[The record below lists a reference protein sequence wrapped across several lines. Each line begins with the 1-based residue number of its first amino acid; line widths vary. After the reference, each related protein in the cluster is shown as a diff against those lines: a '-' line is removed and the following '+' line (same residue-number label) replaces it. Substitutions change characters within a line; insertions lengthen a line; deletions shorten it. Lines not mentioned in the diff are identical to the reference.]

1 MSNRRHTTPRRPAG
15 PRRIR
20 GAEYPRVP
28 LREGRTV
35 KYLRW
40 FAKQRRRLRPHRN
53 DPNRR
58 LHFDQYVAWMLLYF
72 FLPSLTS
79 MRSTQRAS
87 KLAGFRA
94 RFRLPRFSLGS
105 FSEAS
110 SRFDPEELVP
120 LIEGLYAQAAP
131 RPEYAFLQALPG
143 EPTAVDGSLL
153 HALPRMVWA
162 LWIDDEHRAAK
173 LHLQFDLLRG
183 VPREATLTEGN
194 GDERKVL
201 REHLA
206 AGRLYV
212 FDGGY
217 ADYGLLA
224 AIQAA
229 KSSFVGRLRCN
240 ASYEVHEERDVSPA
254 ARAAGVERDLVVKL
268 GCASSPELHD
278 RDIRLVQVHLP
289 DTTGG
294 RPRTGRR
301 TASRGHRY
309 HTNEHTLLLATD
321 LLGLPAEVVAELYR
335 YRWQIELFFRWFK
348 KVLGAEHLVAERP
361 NGVKLMVYCALLASL
376 LVSVVTGSEPTRE
389 TFELIGH
396 YLTGLATEEDLEA
409 LAPTE
414 ISITKEA

>member
-1 MSNRRHTTPRRPAG
+1 
-15 PRRIR
+15 
-20 GAEYPRVP
+20 
-28 LREGRTV
+28 V

-40 FAKQRRRLRPHRN
+40 FTKQRRRLRRHR
-53 DPNRR
+53 DAPNRD

-72 FLPSLTS
+72 FLPALTS
-79 MRSTQRAS
+79 MRSIQRAS
-87 KLAGFRA
+87 NVALFRE

-110 SRFDPEELVP
+110 SRFDPEQLVP
-120 LIEGLYAQAAP
+120 LIESLYAEAAP
-131 RPEYAFLQALPG
+131 RPEHAFLEALPG

-162 LWIDDEHRAAK
+162 LWLDDEHRAAK

-183 VPREATLTEGN
+183 VPREATLTDGK

-201 REHLA
+201 RERLA

-224 AIQAA
+224 DIQAA
-229 KSSFVGRLRCN
+229 KSSFVGRLRCT
-240 ASYEVHEERDVSPA
+240 ASYEVREEREVSAA

-268 GCASSPELHD
+268 GCAGSPELHD

-301 TASRGHRY
+301 TISRGHR
-309 HTNEHTLLLATD
+309 HHSNEHTLLLATD
-321 LLGLPAEVVAELYR
+321 LLDLPAEVVAELYR

-361 NGVKLMVYCALLASL
+361 NGVKLMIYCALLASL
-376 LVSVVTGSEPTRE
+376 LVSGVTGSEPTRAA
-389 TFELIGH
+389 FELIGH
-396 YLTGLATEEDLEA
+396 YLTGLATEEDIEA
-409 LAPTE
+409 LARQET
-414 ISITKEA
+414 SAKKQA